1 MIDSETVLA
10 SSVLK
15 LSASRDAFAERLGLV
30 SRGVSTR
37 TAVLVLGGIQLRALD
52 GRLQLA
58 ATDMELSL
66 RASLDAEIDG
76 EGEVVVP
83 GRLLLDIVRSLPENE
98 VEVEHRADEAMLLV
112 TSGSASYRVHTY
124 ASEDFPRLPDVDA
137 LQLHPVDRDALL
149 ETIGRVGRS
158 ASRDESRPVLTG
170 ILVRF
175 ESDKLVMAATD
186 SYRLAVKET
195 PAPGGLP
202 ELEAI
207 IPARALQ
214 ELSRLAAGADEV
226 QLGLH
231 ENHVVF
237 GAEGAW
243 LTTRRIDGQFPNYR
257 QLLPEH
263 FEHELQL
270 PREELLDVVR
280 RVSLMAQRNSP
291 LRLRFADGELTVSA
305 QTPDVGE
312 ARESLPAPYN
322 ADAMEIGFNAEF
334 LRDGLESV
342 DSPTVR
348 LKLISPLRPAVL
360 EGETPDYTYLIMPI
374 RLAG

>member
-10 SSVLK
+10 DLLKIDVSQEALAEKLALVARAVSS
-15 LSASRDAFAERLGLV
+15 
-30 SRGVSTR
+30 R
-37 TAVLVLGGIQLRALD
+37 TTVLVLGGIRLKAST
-52 GRLQLA
+52 GRLELA

-66 RASLDAEIDG
+66 RASLEADVDG
-76 EGEVVVP
+76 DGEVVVP
-83 GRLLLDIVRSLPENE
+83 GRLLLDIVRSLPESE
-98 VEVEHRADEAMLLV
+98 VTLEQRPEESVLLIS
-112 TSGSASYRVHTY
+112 SGSASYRVHTY
-124 ASEDFPRLPDVDA
+124 SAEDFPRLPDVEA
-137 LQLHPVDRDALL
+137 LPLHAVDREALL

-175 ESDKLVMAATD
+175 EPGKLVMAATD

-195 PAPGGLP
+195 PSATPLP
-202 ELEAI
+202 DLEAI

-214 ELSRLAAGADEV
+214 ELSRIASGADEL
-226 QLGLH
+226 QLGVH

-237 GAEGAW
+237 GVDGAW

-257 QLLPEH
+257 QLLPEQ

-280 RVSLMAQRNSP
+280 RVALMAQRNSP
-291 LRLRFADGELTVSA
+291 LRLRFSDGELTVSA
-305 QTPDVGE
+305 ITQDVGE
-312 ARESLPAPYN
+312 ARETLPAPYA
-322 ADAMEIGFNAEF
+322 ADTMEIGFNADF

-342 DSPTVR
+342 DSSTVR

-360 EGETPDYTYLIMPI
+360 EGETDDYTYLIMPI

>member
-10 SSVLK
+10 SGVLK
-15 LSASRDAFAERLGLV
+15 LSASRDALADRLSLV
-30 SRGVSTR
+30 ARGVSTR
-37 TAVLVLGGIQLRALD
+37 TAVLVLGGIQLRGAD

-66 RASLDAEIDG
+66 RASLDAEIDV

-83 GRLLLDIVRSLPENE
+83 GRLLLDIVRALPENE
-98 VEVEHRADEAMLLV
+98 VELEHRRDEAMLLV
-112 TSGSASYRVHTY
+112 SSGSASYRIHTY
-124 ASEDFPRLPDVDA
+124 ASEDFPRLPETET

-257 QLLPEH
+257 QLLPEQ

-291 LRLRFADGELTVSA
+291 LRLRFAEGELTVSA

-334 LRDGLESV
+334 LRDGLDSV

-348 LKLISPLRPAVL
+348 MKLISPLRPAVL

>member
-1 MIDSETVLA
+1 M
-10 SSVLK
+10 K
-15 LSASRDAFAERLGLV
+15 LSVSREALLEKLGLV
-30 SRGVSTR
+30 SRAVSSR
-37 TAVLVLGGIQLRALD
+37 TAVLVLGGIQLRAVD
-52 GRLQLA
+52 GELHLA

-66 RASLDAEIDG
+66 RSSVEADVAG

-83 GRLLLDIVRSLPENE
+83 GRLLLDIARSLPESE
-98 VEVEHRADEAMLLV
+98 VSIEHAAGESLLV
-112 TSGSASYRVHTY
+112 LTCGSASYRIHTY
-124 ASEDFPRLPDVDA
+124 SAEDFPRLPEIDVSR
-137 LQLHPVDRDALL
+137 LQSVDRDALV
-149 ETIGRVGRS
+149 ETVARVGRS

-175 ESDKLVMAATD
+175 EPGKIVMAATD

-195 PAPGGLP
+195 AAESSLP

-214 ELSRLAAGADEV
+214 ELSRLDV
-226 QLGLH
+226 SDLQLGVY

-237 GAEGAW
+237 GSEGTW

-257 QLLPEH
+257 QLLPEQ
-263 FEHELQL
+263 FEHTLQL

-280 RVSLMAQRNSP
+280 RVSVMAQRNSP

-305 QTPDVGE
+305 QTQDVGE
-312 ARESLPAPYN
+312 ARESLPA
-322 ADAMEIGFNAEF
+322 AFVGDVLEIGFNADF

-342 DSPTVR
+342 DASTVT

-360 EGETPDYTYLIMPI
+360 EGETADYTYLIMPI